1 MEDVNMKK
9 LIKAGLCLAL
19 ACGFVACEKPMEH
32 KKKEEKSQRSNTR
45 KSMVSQQ
52 VEQSNL
58 QEEVQQ

>member
-1 MEDVNMKK
+1 MEEINMKN

-32 KKKEEKSQRSNTR
+32 KKKEEKSQRSNVK
-45 KSMVSQQ
+45 KSMLSQQ
-52 VEQSNL
+52 VDLQS

>member
-1 MEDVNMKK
+1 MKN

-32 KKKEEKSQRSNTR
+32 KKKEEKSQRSNVK
-45 KSMVSQQ
+45 KSMLSQQ
-52 VEQSNL
+52 VDLQS